1 MRKNH
6 AIDLGTLSVLGQ
18 GFRPVAGLLRPI
30 APALNLT
37 RQEFSIGRAAR
48 PFISPPNLI
57 WYGLPGEETTIARLY
72 NAPTDSFEAGAP
84 HVDNNSTRLTSDMRY
99 VWADYILTAMRDGKH
114 WLSSS
119 GVWGAREYAGL
130 MGLVEILDE
139 WISQQTKIVTLA
151 ARQIRA
157 TPSGAFPT
165 EIRSVDQWE
174 NAGVTPDARSPGM
187 SVRWPLE
194 VYALAKAMLYEL
206 RWARAVFGGSAA
218 AGNIPVAPVGGGL
231 TGVIRSYID
240 CTRTTEEGVCTAVIA
255 TTASSILADLTDMQ
269 HRTLAMLQ
277 GAAGLVDQ
285 AGNPPTLEDTFPL
298 FQEVVNYYAEISGLM
313 DQYRELQEII
323 VATVKEVIDEIASTI
338 GGTVNEIRNFVGTAS
353 DVGAAIPVIGLFIQ
367 VAFELL
373 SIALHNADIDAAMRR
388 ERGMPHLYRGVA
400 ADGETPIELTRTD
413 VETWALMMYRAM
425 RLQQMR
431 IFSLVDG
438 TSPLTNALR
447 PKAPGTFTYPTISMP
462 RGGVVSRPGAGT
474 VKSLSAGA
482 KSALAIGGGASAAGL
497 VWWLWKKFSR
507 RTR

>member
-1 MRKNH
+1 MAATMNRS
-6 AIDLGTLSVLGQ
+6 IDLGAFGQ
-18 GFRPVAGLLRPI
+18 GFRPVVGVLRPI
-30 APALNLT
+30 SPALNLT
-37 RQEFSIGRAAR
+37 RQEFSIPRAAR

-72 NAPTDSFEAGAP
+72 NARTDSFEASAP
-84 HVDNNSTRLTSDMRY
+84 HVDSNSTRLTSDMTY

-130 MGLVEILDE
+130 MGLVEIIDE
-139 WISQQTKIVTLA
+139 WISQQTQIVTLA

-157 TPSGAFPT
+157 NPSGAFPT

-174 NAGVTPDARSPGM
+174 NAAITPDARSPGM

-206 RWARAVFGGSAA
+206 RWARAAIGGSARD
-218 AGNIPVAPVGGGL
+218 GNATVSPVGGGL
-231 TGVIRSYID
+231 AGVIRSYVD
-240 CTRTTEEGVCTAVIA
+240 CTRTNADGLCTAVVA
-255 TTASSILADLTDMQ
+255 TTASTLLADLTDMQ

-285 AGNPPTLEDTFPL
+285 AGNPPDLSHTFPL
-298 FQEVVNYYAEISGLM
+298 FQEVVNYIAEISGLM
-313 DQYRELQEII
+313 NQYRDLQEI
-323 VATVKEVIDEIASTI
+323 VVTTVKEVIDELASTI
-338 GGTVNEIRNFVGTAS
+338 GGTVDEIRNFVGTAS
-353 DVGAAIPVIGLFIQ
+353 DVGSQIPVIGLFIQ
-367 VAFELL
+367 VAFELV
-373 SIALHNADIDAAMRR
+373 SIALHNADVDAARRR
-388 ERGMPHLYRGVA
+388 ERGMPHLYRGVE
-400 ADGETPIELTRTD
+400 ADGVTPVELTRTD
-413 VETWALMMYRAM
+413 VETWALLMYRAM

-431 IFSLVDG
+431 IFALVDG

-447 PKAPGTFTYPTISMP
+447 PKAAGTFTYPSISLP
-462 RGGVVSRPGAGT
+462 RGGVVNRPGAGT
-474 VKSLSAGA
+474 AKTLSAGA